1 MKYIHTTTYSTE
13 IEMNNPELHVS
24 NWEKKKK
31 KQAAGGEYSR
41 VSFIEDL
48 KRAKPPYTLSVDA

>member
-1 MKYIHTTTYSTE
+1 MLCCIMKYIHTTTYSTE

-31 KQAAGGEYSR
+31 SKLQEENTVG
-41 VSFIEDL
+41 FHL
-48 KRAKPPYTLSVDA
+48 